1 MSQDEKLR
9 WGILGTGMIANKF
22 AAEIP
27 DCGRAEL
34 AAVASRQL
42 DKARAFVEKHSGT
55 PLGSYEE
62 LLENSDVDAIYV
74 SLPNGM
80 HREWTLAALEAGK
93 HVLCEKPLA
102 ATARQVEQLFDAAE
116 SADRCLMEAFM
127 YRCFPRVQRAIE
139 LVRGGALGEVRL
151 IRSNFSF
158 GREADRRDARYQAE
172 QAGGALMD
180 VGCYCVNFSRALL
193 GSEPTEVH
201 AIAHMHPFGVDDYA
215 AGTLRFGDVTLA
227 TFTCGMTVHSDW
239 TTFIAG
245 TEGHL
250 AIENPWLGDGP
261 FTLTSFSSG
270 ETEVIET
277 AACCGPYA
285 LEMEH
290 FAAVVMDGASP
301 LVTRQD
307 SVGNMQ
313 VLDQLR
319 TQVGVPIPE

>member
-1 MSQDEKLR
+1 MSHDEKLR

-42 DKARAFVEKHSGT
+42 DKAQAFVDKHSGS
-55 PLGSYEE
+55 PFGSYEA
-62 LLENSDVDAIYV
+62 LLENADVDAVYI

-102 ATARQVEQLFDAAE
+102 ATADQVNQLFDAAE
-116 SADRCLMEAFM
+116 SADRFLMEAFM
-127 YRCFPRVQRAIE
+127 YRCFPRVRRAIE

-158 GREADRRDARYQAE
+158 SREPDRQDARYQAE

-180 VGCYCVNFSRALL
+180 VGCYCVNFSRALI

-201 AIAHMHPFGVDDYA
+201 AIGHLHPWGVDDYA
-215 AGTLRFGDVTLA
+215 AGTLRFGEATLA

-239 TTFIAG
+239 TTFVAG

-250 AIENPWLGDGP
+250 AIENPWLGEGP
-261 FTLTSFSSG
+261 MTLTHFPSG

-277 AACCGPYA
+277 ASSCGPYA
-285 LEMEH
+285 LEMDH
-290 FAAVVMDGASP
+290 FAAVVRDGASP
-301 LVTRQD
+301 LITRQD

-319 TQVGVPIPE
+319 AQVGVPVPE